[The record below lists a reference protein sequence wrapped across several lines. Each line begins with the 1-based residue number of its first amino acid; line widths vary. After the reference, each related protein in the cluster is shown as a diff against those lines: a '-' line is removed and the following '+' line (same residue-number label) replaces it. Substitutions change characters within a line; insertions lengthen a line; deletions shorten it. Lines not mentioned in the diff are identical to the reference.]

1 MTKAEYEI
9 KRKEYKDAQEGEEF
23 LTYYEENEE
32 FCGLMGEII
41 NIEEILDE
49 QLVSVMS
56 PNDYEIEL
64 DDKATTL
71 VLIALR
77 EMKDRK
83 IEEF

>member
-1 MTKAEYEI
+1 MTKDEYEV
-9 KRKEYKDAQEGEEF
+9 KRKEYKEVQDGGDF
-23 LTYYEENEE
+23 NTYYEENEE

-41 NIEEILDE
+41 NIEETLDE